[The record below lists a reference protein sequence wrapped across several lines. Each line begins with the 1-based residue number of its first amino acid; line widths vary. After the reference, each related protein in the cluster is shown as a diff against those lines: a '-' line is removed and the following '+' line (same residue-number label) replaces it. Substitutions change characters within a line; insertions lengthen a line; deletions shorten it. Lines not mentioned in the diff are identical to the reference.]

1 MKKITLFEDI
11 LIIDWADGQENII
24 PYVKLRKCP
33 CAMCGGKA
41 MCWEMF
47 MVEKK

>member
-1 MKKITLFEDI
+1 MKITLFEDI

-24 PYVKLRKCP
+24 PYVVKRNCP
-33 CAMCGGKA
+33 CAVWRKA